1 MPAFYNTDRFEG
13 VPSYPLYKY
22 LASALCESISSGSV
36 PRMCADMPMISEDPL
51 VKQKED
57 EWNKI
62 IHEKGS
68 DLIKMLE
75 AVEFELH
82 VQEPFFSQLKDGQ
95 KTVEGRCAGG
105 DYNRIESG
113 SMLLFNKCLLL
124 QVQDVHPYASFSDM
138 LAAEGLTKVLPGVE
152 TIKEGTQIY
161 RNFYSEEKEM
171 SNGVLGIHL
180 AQPISQ
186 LHDPLATILA
196 VLSYDGIQRL
206 LGIAHTVGTIPDAL
220 PLPKSALL
228 SAFSLPH
235 NPDVKSSVLNDGAR
249 ALAKH
254 VNRSNGKFWGS
265 FTGNESQKNILALKV
280 ISHLISHCCW
290 LNVHVVPP
298 HGAVFE
304 IRVQDG
310 YGARWS
316 LNTTKVCRYFS
327 DTNRID
333 YRIKRKINKI
343 DGLC

>member
-1 MPAFYNTDRFEG
+1 
-13 VPSYPLYKY
+13 
-22 LASALCESISSGSV
+22 
-36 PRMCADMPMISEDPL
+36 
-51 VKQKED
+51 
-57 EWNKI
+57 
-62 IHEKGS
+62 
-68 DLIKMLE
+68 
-75 AVEFELH
+75 
-82 VQEPFFSQLKDGQ
+82 
-95 KTVEGRCAGG
+95 
-105 DYNRIESG
+105 
-113 SMLLFNKCLLL
+113 MLLFNKCLLL

-186 LHDPLATILA
+186 LYDPLATILA

-316 LNTTKVCRYFS
+316 LNTTK
-327 DTNRID
+327 
-333 YRIKRKINKI
+333 
-343 DGLC
+343 